1 MTQNSQLHTDLV
13 KVPGQEMT
21 MNKDCCSNGFLERAS
36 IQSNPGDL
44 QEPPRRT
51 FLQRTLMRSAIAAL
65 IVLTSTSIVAA
76 CNIPVFRFALERW
89 RADSC
94 ELIVFF
100 EQPLSP
106 ADETLISELE
116 LSSTLKGGHANLN
129 VLRVDVSQTKDQEL
143 QDLWVAT
150 KQKTNLILPAAVV
163 RSLKGKGQAI
173 NHWHGSLQELK
184 AASLLSSPARSEL
197 LRRLQEGDSVV
208 WLMIQS
214 SEEKRN
220 KAARDT
226 LNTQCK
232 QLPKSIQLPEGI
244 GLPGSELYSEI
255 PLLLQF
261 SVLEI
266 APDDPA
272 EQYLIRQIS
281 GLKFD
286 AFRNGD
292 PLIVPVF
299 GRGRALEVIPA
310 DQLNADLIHELTE
323 FLCGACSCQV
333 KEQNPGFD
341 LLLMTDWNLALF
353 GEGAEG
359 PREDAANGSGQKKKP
374 ELIPIPP
381 GRSKS
386 NR

>member
-1 MTQNSQLHTDLV
+1 
-13 KVPGQEMT
+13 
-21 MNKDCCSNGFLERAS
+21 
-36 IQSNPGDL
+36 
-44 QEPPRRT
+44 
-51 FLQRTLMRSAIAAL
+51 MRQVSAAL
-65 IVLTSTSIVAA
+65 IVLASASIVAA

-89 RADSC
+89 KSDAC
-94 ELIVFF
+94 ELVVFF

-106 ADETLISELE
+106 ADEKLISEMEQASILR
-116 LSSTLKGGHANLN
+116 GGPANLN
-129 VLRVDVSQTKDQEL
+129 VLRVDVSQTTDQEL
-143 QDLWVAT
+143 RDLWIAT
-150 KQKTNLILPAAVV
+150 KQKTESILPAAVA
-163 RSLKGKGQAI
+163 RSLKGKGQTI
-173 NHWHGSLQELK
+173 NHWHGSLQELRTTNI
-184 AASLLSSPARSEL
+184 LRSPVRIEL
-197 LRRLQEGDSVV
+197 LRRLQEGDSIV
-208 WLMIQS
+208 WLMFRS
-214 SEEKRN
+214 SDEQRN
-220 KAARDT
+220 AAVRD
-226 LNTQCK
+226 LLATQCK
-232 QLPKSIQLPEGI
+232 ELPRRIQLPEGI
-244 GLPGSELYSEI
+244 GLPGSELYSEV

-299 GRGRALEVIPA
+299 GRGRVLEVIPA

-341 LLLMTDWNLALF
+341 LLLTTDWNLALF

-359 PREDAANGSGQKKKP
+359 PPEDAATGSGQKRTP

-381 GRSKS
+381 GRSKK
-386 NR
+386 

>member
-1 MTQNSQLHTDLV
+1 
-13 KVPGQEMT
+13 
-21 MNKDCCSNGFLERAS
+21 MNTVCSSKSLPEQPS
-36 IQSNPGDL
+36 IQPIHGDL
-44 QEPPRRT
+44 RKPPRRT
-51 FLQRTLMRSAIAAL
+51 FLQGAMVRSALAAL
-65 IVLTSTSIVAA
+65 ICLTSTSIVVA

-89 RADSC
+89 KSDAC
-94 ELIVFF
+94 ELVVFF
-100 EQPLSP
+100 ERPLLP
-106 ADETLISELE
+106 ADDALIGELE
-116 LSSTLKGGHANLN
+116 QASTLSGGFANLN
-129 VLRVDVSQTKDQEL
+129 VLRVDVSQTMDQEL
-143 QDLWVAT
+143 QDLWIAT
-150 KQKTNLILPAAVV
+150 KQKTDLVLPAAIV

-173 NHWHGSLQELK
+173 NHWHGSLQELR

-197 LRRLQEGDSVV
+197 LRRLQEGDSIV

-214 SEEKRN
+214 SDEKRN
-220 KAARDT
+220 SAIRDILT
-226 LNTQCK
+226 AQCK

-244 GLPGSELYSEI
+244 GLPGSELYSEV

-266 APDDPA
+266 APEDPA

-281 GLKFD
+281 GVKFD

-310 DQLNADLIHELTE
+310 DQLNPDLILELTE

-341 LLLMTDWNLALF
+341 LLLTTDWNLALF
-353 GEGAEG
+353 GEDAEG
-359 PREDAANGSGQKKKP
+359 PPEDAADGSGQKKKP

>member
-1 MTQNSQLHTDLV
+1 MKNVTLISSKCL
-13 KVPGQEMT
+13 GQKMT
-21 MNKDCCSNGFLERAS
+21 MNTVCSSNSLSEQPS
-36 IQSNPGDL
+36 IQPIHGDL
-44 QEPPRRT
+44 QEAPRRT
-51 FLQRTLMRSAIAAL
+51 FLQQSLVRSVIATLIL
-65 IVLTSTSIVAA
+65 LTSTSIVAA

-89 RADSC
+89 RSDAC
-94 ELIVFF
+94 ELVVFS

-106 ADETLISELE
+106 SDETLISELE
-116 LSSTLKGGHANLN
+116 QASTLRGGLANLN
-129 VLRVDVSQTKDQEL
+129 VLRVDVNQTMDQEL
-143 QDLWVAT
+143 RDLWIAT
-150 KQKTNLILPAAVV
+150 QQKTNLILPAAVV

-184 AASLLSSPARSEL
+184 AASLLSSPARTKL
-197 LRRLQEGDSVV
+197 MRRLQEGDSVV

-214 SEEKRN
+214 SDDKRN
-220 KAARDT
+220 KSVRDILT
-226 LNTQCK
+226 TQCI

-272 EQYLIRQIS
+272 EQYLVRQIS

-286 AFRNGD
+286 AFRNGE

-310 DQLNADLIHELTE
+310 NQLNADLIHELTE

-341 LLLMTDWNLALF
+341 LLLATDWNLALF
-353 GEGAEG
+353 GEDAEG
-359 PREDAANGSGQKKKP
+359 PPEDAANGSGQKKTP

>member
-1 MTQNSQLHTDLV
+1 
-13 KVPGQEMT
+13 
-21 MNKDCCSNGFLERAS
+21 MNKACSSNGFSDQTLHQPIHGNLR
-36 IQSNPGDL
+36 Q
-44 QEPPRRT
+44 PPCHTFWKEALVRT
-51 FLQRTLMRSAIAAL
+51 AIATL
-65 IVLTSTSIVAA
+65 ILLTSTSIVAA

-89 RADSC
+89 RSDAC
-94 ELIVFF
+94 ELVVFF
-100 EQPLSP
+100 EQPLPP
-106 ADETLISELE
+106 ADEALISELE
-116 LSSTLKGGHANLN
+116 KASTLKGGLANLN
-129 VLRVDVSQTKDQEL
+129 VLRVNVSQTMDQEL
-143 QDLWVAT
+143 RDLWIAT
-150 KQKTNLILPAAVV
+150 RQKTNLILPAAVV
-163 RSLKGKGQAI
+163 RSLKGNGQAI

-197 LRRLQEGDSVV
+197 LRRLQEGDSIV
-208 WLMIQS
+208 WLMIKS
-214 SEEKRN
+214 SDEKRN
-220 KAARDT
+220 RVARDI

-244 GLPGSELYSEI
+244 GLPGSELYSEV

-266 APDDPA
+266 APEDPA

-286 AFRNGD
+286 AFRKGD

-341 LLLMTDWNLALF
+341 LLLTTDWNLALF
-353 GEGAEG
+353 GEDAEG
-359 PREDAANGSGQKKKP
+359 PPEDAANGSGQRKTP
-374 ELIPIPP
+374 ELIPIPS

-386 NR
+386 SR

>member
-1 MTQNSQLHTDLV
+1 
-13 KVPGQEMT
+13 
-21 MNKDCCSNGFLERAS
+21 MNKVCSSNGFIERAS
-36 IQSNPGDL
+36 IQSAQGDF
-44 QEPPRRT
+44 QAPWRCS
-51 FLQRTLMRSAIAAL
+51 FLRGTLVRSTIAAL
-65 IVLTSTSIVAA
+65 ILLASTSIVAA

-89 RADSC
+89 RADAC
-94 ELIVFF
+94 ELVVFT

-106 ADETLISELE
+106 ADETLINELE

-143 QDLWVAT
+143 RDLWITT
-150 KQKTNLILPAAVV
+150 KQKTNLVLPAAVV
-163 RSLKGKGQAI
+163 RSLEGKGQAI
-173 NHWHGSLQELK
+173 NHWHGSLEELN
-184 AASLLSSPARSEL
+184 AANLLSSPARTEL
-197 LRRLQEGDSVV
+197 LRRLQEGDSIV
-208 WLMIQS
+208 WLMIRS
-214 SEEKRN
+214 SDENRN
-220 KAARDT
+220 RIVRDILT
-226 LNTQCK
+226 TQCK

-244 GLPGSELYSEI
+244 GLPGSELYSEV

-266 APDDPA
+266 AQDDPV

-281 GLKFD
+281 GMKFD
-286 AFRNGD
+286 AFRNGV

-310 DQLNADLIHELTE
+310 DQLNADLIQELTE

-341 LLLMTDWNLALF
+341 LLLTTDWNLALF
-353 GEGAEG
+353 GEDTEG
-359 PREDAANGSGQKKKP
+359 PPSEAANGNGQKKTP

-381 GRSKS
+381 GRPKS
-386 NR
+386 NP

>member
-1 MTQNSQLHTDLV
+1 MQNFTLISSKCL
-13 KVPGQEMT
+13 GQRMT
-21 MNKDCCSNGFLERAS
+21 MSTDCSSNSLSEQPS
-36 IQSNPGDL
+36 IRGDL
-44 QEPPRRT
+44 QVPSCRT
-51 FLQRTLMRSAIAAL
+51 FVQPALLRSAIALL
-65 IVLTSTSIVAA
+65 IFLTSTSIVAA

-89 RADSC
+89 RSDAC
-94 ELIVFF
+94 EIVVFS

-106 ADETLISELE
+106 ADEMLINELE
-116 LSSTLKGGHANLN
+116 QASTLRGGHANLN
-129 VLRVDVSQTKDQEL
+129 VLRVDVSHTLDQEL
-143 QDLWVAT
+143 RDLWIAT

-173 NHWHGSLQELK
+173 NHWQGSLQELE
-184 AASLLSSPARSEL
+184 AASLLSSPARGEL
-197 LRRLQEGDSVV
+197 LRRLQEGDSIV
-208 WLMIQS
+208 WVMIKS
-214 SEEKRN
+214 SDEKRN
-220 KAARDT
+220 RSVRDI

-272 EQYLIRQIS
+272 EQYLVRQIS

-286 AFRNGD
+286 AFRSGD

-310 DQLNADLIHELTE
+310 DQLNADLVHELTE

-341 LLLMTDWNLALF
+341 LLLTTDWDLALF
-353 GEGAEG
+353 GEDAEG
-359 PREDAANGSGQKKKP
+359 PPEDAANGSGQKKTP

>member
-1 MTQNSQLHTDLV
+1 
-13 KVPGQEMT
+13 MT
-21 MNKDCCSNGFLERAS
+21 MSTDCSSNSLSEQPS
-36 IQSNPGDL
+36 IRGDL
-44 QEPPRRT
+44 QVPSRRT
-51 FLQRTLMRSAIAAL
+51 FVQPALLRSAIALL
-65 IVLTSTSIVAA
+65 IFLTSTSIVAA

-89 RADSC
+89 RSDAC
-94 ELIVFF
+94 ELVVFS
-100 EQPLSP
+100 EQPLSS
-106 ADETLISELE
+106 ADEMLINELE
-116 LSSTLKGGHANLN
+116 QASTLRGGHANLN
-129 VLRVDVSQTKDQEL
+129 VLRVDVSHTLDQEL
-143 QDLWVAT
+143 RDLWIAT

-173 NHWHGSLQELK
+173 NHWQGSLQELE
-184 AASLLSSPARSEL
+184 AASLLSSPARGEL
-197 LRRLQEGDSVV
+197 LRRLQEGDSIV
-208 WLMIQS
+208 WVMIKS
-214 SEEKRN
+214 SDEKRN
-220 KAARDT
+220 RSVRDI

-272 EQYLIRQIS
+272 EQYLVRQIS

-286 AFRNGD
+286 AFRSGD

-341 LLLMTDWNLALF
+341 LLLTTDWDLALF
-353 GEGAEG
+353 GEDAEG
-359 PREDAANGSGQKKKP
+359 PPEDAANGSGQKKTP

>member
-1 MTQNSQLHTDLV
+1 
-13 KVPGQEMT
+13 
-21 MNKDCCSNGFLERAS
+21 MNNCSSNGCSEQPLNLPVHGNFR
-36 IQSNPGDL
+36 
-44 QEPPRRT
+44 EPPCRT
-51 FLQRTLMRSAIAAL
+51 FAIEALVRSAIATMIL
-65 IVLTSTSIVAA
+65 LTSTSIVVA

-89 RADSC
+89 RSDAC
-94 ELIVFF
+94 ELVVFY

-106 ADETLISELE
+106 DDEALIRELE
-116 LSSTLKGGHANLN
+116 QSSSLNGGLANLN
-129 VLRVDVSQTKDQEL
+129 VLRVDKNQTIDQEL
-143 QDLWVAT
+143 RDLWITT
-150 KQKTNLILPAAVV
+150 KQKTNLALPAAVV
-163 RSLKGKGQAI
+163 RSLKGKGHTI

-184 AASLLSSPARSEL
+184 TASILSSPARTEL
-197 LRRLQEGDSVV
+197 LRRLQEGDSIV
-208 WLMIQS
+208 WLIIQS
-214 SEEKRN
+214 SDEKRN
-220 KAARDT
+220 VSVRDI

-232 QLPKSIQLPEGI
+232 QLPKSVQLPEGI
-244 GLPGSELYSEI
+244 GLPGSELFSEI
-255 PLLLQF
+255 PLLLKF

-266 APDDPA
+266 APNDPA

-286 AFRNGD
+286 AFRNAD
-292 PLIVPVF
+292 PVIVPVF
-299 GRGRALEVIPA
+299 GRGRALEVMPA

-341 LLLMTDWNLALF
+341 LLLTTDWNLALF
-353 GEGAEG
+353 GEDAEG
-359 PREDAANGSGQKKKP
+359 PPEDAANGNGQKKKP